1 VFFLKRIGIALF
13 STRRAFRRYKV
24 AGFNRG
30 YFSSSDSFISRFTQ
44 TSLEEDAA
52 YSNKSRRSEV
62 ARTTRME

>member
-30 YFSSSDSFISRFTQ
+30 YFSSSDSFVSNGIHSISRVVV
-44 TSLEEDAA
+44 L
-52 YSNKSRRSEV
+52 RSIF
-62 ARTTRME
+62 AS